1 MSESAV
7 SSKEKS
13 YEDIAPVQV
22 RDTEVGKMHD
32 IVNSDDELLRE
43 IGYKQEF
50 KREFTRLST
59 LSYAISIMGVLG
71 SVPATYAVPL
81 SAGGPATAVWTWFAG
96 TFFSMSIALSI
107 AELVSAYP
115 TAGGMYFV
123 TKYVVPE
130 RHVPLASWIVGWS
143 NFLGQTAGV
152 TSVGYSVGQMLL
164 AACAMGSDYDETTGT
179 FAYTPTAEHTVGVSV
194 AILIIMG
201 FICSF
206 PTKWLHEFILWFAP
220 VNVIA
225 SVAICIALLTLTPNL
240 NPASEV
246 FGTVT
251 DGSNWNSK
259 GFSFMIGFLSVAW
272 TMTDYDATTHISEE
286 TKQAAIR
293 GPVAIT
299 QAVIISGVV
308 GWLLNVTFG
317 FCAGD
322 VTAILGSG
330 LGNPVAQIFY
340 NANGKKAALA
350 MWFWAILIQFFT
362 GCAAM
367 LADTRMCYAFSR
379 DHALPFSSTL
389 KKMNPRTQTPL
400 HSVWLVT
407 LLCCLLCLIA
417 LGSVET
423 INSIFGITAPALDC
437 SYMAVVAMKLYYGK
451 QLDIR
456 KGPFTLGKWSRWVNY
471 VALAWVSYVTV
482 VLLFPTSRPVI
493 AVNMNYAVVVG
504 AAIAVFALVWWY
516 AGARKV
522 YVGPR
527 VDHVEEEIK

>member
-1 MSESAV
+1 MSESAG
-7 SSKEKS
+7 SNEKS
-13 YEDIAPVQV
+13 YEDITPVQV
-22 RDTEVGKMHD
+22 SDTEVGK
-32 IVNSDDELLRE
+32 VNEILDSDDELLRE

-81 SAGGPATAVWTWFAG
+81 SAGGPATAVWTWFTG
-96 TFFSMSIALSI
+96 TFFSMTIALSI

-130 RHVPLASWIVGWS
+130 KHVPLASWIVGWS

-164 AACAMGSDYDETTGT
+164 AACAMGSDYDDATGT
-179 FAYTPTAEHTVGVSV
+179 FAYTPTAEHTVGISV

-201 FICSF
+201 IICSF
-206 PTKWLHEFILWFAP
+206 PTKWLHEFIMWFAP
-220 VNVIA
+220 VNT
-225 SVAICIALLTLTPNL
+225 LLTLTPNL
-240 NPASEV
+240 NSASEV
-246 FGTVT
+246 FGNVT

-299 QAVIISGVV
+299 EAVMISGVV

-322 VTAILGSG
+322 VTSILSSG

-379 DHALPFSSTL
+379 DHALPFSS
-389 KKMNPRTQTPL
+389 
-400 HSVWLVT
+400 VWLVT

-437 SYMAVVAMKLYYGK
+437 SYMAVVAMKLYYSD

-456 KGPFTLGKWSRWVNY
+456 KGPFTLGKWSKWVNY
-471 VALAWVSYVTV
+471 VALAWVSYITV
-482 VLLFPTSRPVI
+482 VLLFPTTRPVTD
-493 AVNMNYAVVVG
+493 VNMNYAVVVG
-504 AAIAVFALVWWY
+504 AAIAIFALVWWY

-522 YVGPR
+522 YIGPR
-527 VDHVEEEIK
+527 VDHVEEESK